1 MGDDEAMIVDENFVT
16 ALTYGLAPTAG
27 WGFGIDRFMMF
38 MSNTNNIREVILF
51 PTMKPE
57 ENDAAGGA
65 GAGAGAVNG
74 GVSGPSADGP
84 KA

>member
-1 MGDDEAMIVDENFVT
+1 MFVDENFVT

-51 PTMKPE
+51 PTMKPDE
-57 ENDAAGGA
+57 SSSTAPDSTVN
-65 GAGAGAVNG
+65 AV
-74 GVSGPSADGP
+74 DGSKP
-84 KA
+84 

>member
-1 MGDDEAMIVDENFVT
+1 MFVDENFVT

-51 PTMKPE
+51 PTMKPDE
-57 ENDAAGGA
+57 SSSTAPDST
-65 GAGAGAVNG
+65 VN
-74 GVSGPSADGP
+74 VVDGSKP
-84 KA
+84 